1 MWTLQVHHSCTDTLA
16 VRVFSFQERGN
27 MEMAVG
33 LPVDQG
39 LQLGGLETGAP
50 AAQPPPVTLP
60 EASLGPP
67 ADPGPVSIL
76 KMCRNCGE
84 KKPRTDYHRNHSKA
98 DELEDVCRPCKAQR
112 DAARRAIRAS
122 MVPNVSQK
130 ICKKCHV
137 EKPAEEFPRNKLTN
151 DGLHSYCKKCKLQL
165 DTISREKR
173 KRQDNPSY
181 VRVPHAATLQQ
192 EQQQQQQQEQQ
203 DGAALPEQM
212 PVPESLLCESCKQ
225 YHPIGVFS
233 ADPAMP
239 GVLRCNGCR
248 AHIAAY
254 EQQQQQEVQHI
265 MPEQQQ
271 QHLPQARQAVEA
283 AVPGAGVQD
292 YAAMA
297 AASGVNTS
305 EPVSMHPGLAEAY
318 QLPVPDAG
326 AFGGMQMQQVVA
338 STPLSS
344 PMGAPQSAPP
354 SAIDP
359 EGSLTALLVDPSLH
373 EPLQVVAQKV
383 CHGCTVEKEAQH
395 FMPDRRSKD
404 GLMHYC
410 RECCQAGNTSA
421 AVVPRRPGR
430 PPRAANL
437 IPLTEKACRKCSET
451 KPAEEFPQK
460 KSHPDGRDDYCKACH
475 ARATAARVAARGP
488 VKEPTVQSKQCSKC
502 HEQKPAAEFH
512 RDCNKPDGLRGRCR
526 ACEAQAGQVR
536 RQSRHKTLEPTVESK
551 VCRRCNIE
559 KSADDFPRKKERSDG
574 LDSYCKACNCFATA
588 QRVQRKGPMTP
599 TVASKVCGRCGEE
612 KAASEF
618 PARRFSTSDGLH
630 TFCRTCKAATGQSG
644 GTSPTQEAEK
654 ADMDPAAS
662 AAIQRAESAAAVEAS
677 LAAVASA
684 AMAPSEGA
692 PQQPVASWPSA
703 LEAEQAASAGLQQAA
718 WSHML
723 APQMG
728 AVMGLQPGAAE
739 QQQQQHLMQLH
750 QLQQQALL
758 QHMQPGQQLQAMLQQ
773 LPPEVQLPPELPQ
786 LHPEAQMQ
794 PATDIASSG
803 QMSQEAHV
811 SGDVQAPADA
821 QLPSD
826 AQLPQEA
833 QLLPD
838 AQQQQGLP
846 PMQSSDRQQQ
856 QQEQPGGQQLEAQ
869 LQISGPHS

>member
-1 MWTLQVHHSCTDTLA
+1 
-16 VRVFSFQERGN
+16 

-33 LPVDQG
+33 LPVEQG
-39 LQLGGLETGAP
+39 LQLGGLETGVPASQTAP
-50 AAQPPPVTLP
+50 VSLP
-60 EASLGPP
+60 EAPLGPP
-67 ADPGPVSIL
+67 AGPGPVSIL
-76 KMCRNCGE
+76 KTCRNCGE

-130 ICKKCHV
+130 TCKKCHV

-192 EQQQQQQQEQQ
+192 EQQQQQQHQPQQQ
-203 DGAALPEQM
+203 DGGPSPEQM

-239 GVLRCNGCR
+239 GILRCNGCR

-254 EQQQQQEVQHI
+254 EQQQQQQEVQQI
-265 MPEQQQ
+265 VPEQQQ
-271 QHLPQARQAVEA
+271 QQHVPQGGQAVEA
-283 AVPGAGVQD
+283 GIPGAEVQD
-292 YAAMA
+292 YATMA
-297 AASGVNTS
+297 AASGVNPS
-305 EPVSMHPGLAEAY
+305 EPVSMHPGLAEVY

-344 PMGAPQSAPP
+344 PVGAPQSAPP
-354 SAIDP
+354 SAMDP

-404 GLMHYC
+404 GLMNYC

-421 AVVPRRPGR
+421 AVIPRRPGR

-437 IPLTEKACRKCSET
+437 IPLTHKACRKCSET

-488 VKEPTVQSKQCSKC
+488 VKEPTVESKQCSKC

-526 ACEAQAGQVR
+526 NCEAQAGQVR
-536 RQSRHKTLEPTVESK
+536 RRSRHKTLEPTVESK

-574 LDSYCKACNCFATA
+574 LDSYCKACNCVATA

-630 TFCRTCKAATGQSG
+630 TFCRACKAATGQSG
-644 GTSPTQEAEK
+644 GTPPAQEEAVVAQPEK
-654 ADMDPAAS
+654 ADMDAAAS
-662 AAIQRAESAAAVEAS
+662 AAIERAEAAAAVEAS

-703 LEAEQAASAGLQQAA
+703 MEAEQAASAGLQQAA

-739 QQQQQHLMQLH
+739 QQQLMQLH

-786 LHPEAQMQ
+786 LHPEAQLQ
-794 PATDIASSG
+794 PATKVVSG
-803 QMSQEAHV
+803 GQTPEEAQV
-811 SGDVQAPADA
+811 SGDAQAPADA
-821 QLPSD
+821 QLHTDVQLQSD
-826 AQLPQEA
+826 AQLPQGA

-838 AQQQQGLP
+838 GQLP
-846 PMQSSDRQQQ
+846 SVGQVQEQVLPSVQPPEQQQ
-856 QQEQPGGQQLEAQ
+856 QQQDQREGQQLEAQ
-869 LQISGPHS
+869 LQFPGPHS